1 MINETF
7 NHLKKISKNVEPIIF
22 AAGGYAKVI
31 MPYIKHPIIYEEAL
45 VLKGLKV
52 IYDLNK

>member
-1 MINETF
+1 MGWRSN
-7 NHLKKISKNVEPIIF
+7 
-22 AAGGYAKVI
+22 AGNKPLQYGWGNAEVI
-31 MPYIKHPIIYEEAL
+31 MPYIKHSIIYEEAL